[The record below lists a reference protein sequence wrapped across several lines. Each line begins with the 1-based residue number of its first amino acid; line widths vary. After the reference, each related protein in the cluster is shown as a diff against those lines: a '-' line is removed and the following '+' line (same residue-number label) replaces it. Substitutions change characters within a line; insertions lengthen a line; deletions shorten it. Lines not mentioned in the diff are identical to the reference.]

1 MLHYLEAPQVP
12 RLLAVGC
19 RVPPLHKEQT
29 KAEETAP
36 VEVSK
41 KPRADTEII
50 LMPKSSLD
58 TTDAVVSPTAI
69 F

>member
-12 RLLAVGC
+12 RLLAVD
-19 RVPPLHKEQT
+19 RRIPSLHKKQI
-29 KAEETAP
+29 KAEEITP
-36 VEVSK
+36 VGVSK
-41 KPRADTEII
+41 KPRADTETVM
-50 LMPKSSLD
+50 MPKFSLD

>member
-1 MLHYLEAPQVP
+1 MLHYLEVPQVP

-19 RVPPLHKEQT
+19 RIPPLHKKQI
-29 KAEETAP
+29 KAEETTP
-36 VEVSK
+36 VGVSK
-41 KPRADTEII
+41 KPRADPETV

-58 TTDAVVSPTAI
+58 TADAVVSPTAI